1 MEMSASKEGKVI
13 PSTTCDSSSLIY
25 SFVSDVVR
33 LYYKDNDAVEED
45 NEIQAFVKDVH
56 NFGMQDIE
64 SCGESRAN
72 SC

>member
-1 MEMSASKEGKVI
+1 MR
-13 PSTTCDSSSLIY
+13 DSSSLIY
-25 SFVSDVVR
+25 SFVSDIVR
-33 LYYKDNDAVEED
+33 LYYKDNHAVEED
-45 NEIQAFVKDVH
+45 NEIQDFVKDVR